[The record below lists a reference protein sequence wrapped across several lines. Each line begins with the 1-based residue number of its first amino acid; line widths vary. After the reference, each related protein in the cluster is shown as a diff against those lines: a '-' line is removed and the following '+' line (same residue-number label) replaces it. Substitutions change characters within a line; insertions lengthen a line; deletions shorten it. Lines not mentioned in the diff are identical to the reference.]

1 MPAIP
6 QGNHHGDTTMTDS
19 QSREIPPVTLHH
31 FPEGGNALIQGA
43 SRGIGLGFVRALL
56 AGSRVGRVVAT
67 CRDPQ
72 GAGELQQ
79 LRERYPDR
87 LWIVALE
94 VTDEASIARAAGE
107 VRERVDSLAML
118 VNTAGVL
125 HEGEMGPE
133 KKLEDVSLA
142 HLEHGFRVNTFGP
155 LLMARYFAPLLRH
168 RQRAVFASLSAR
180 VGSITDNRLGGW
192 YAYRGA
198 KAAQNM
204 FTRNLSL
211 EFRRRL
217 RNVIVVALHPGTTD
231 TGLSRPFQDNVTPEK
246 LFPVDYAVACL
257 LNVMDGLEPEQSGGF
272 YAYDGSEIP
281 W

>member
-1 MPAIP
+1 
-6 QGNHHGDTTMTDS
+6 MTDP
-19 QSREIPPVTLHH
+19 QPREIPPIPLTR
-31 FPEGGNALIQGA
+31 FPDAGNALIQGA

-56 AGSRVGRVVAT
+56 GNSRVANVVAT
-67 CRDPQ
+67 CRDP
-72 GAGELQQ
+72 AAAKALQQ
-79 LRERYPDR
+79 LREQHPKK
-87 LWIVALE
+87 LSIVALD
-94 VTDEASIARAAGE
+94 VADETSIARAAEAVAGQL
-107 VRERVDSLAML
+107 DSLALL

-125 HEGEMGPE
+125 HEGEMAPE

-142 HLEHGFRVNTFGP
+142 HLEQSFRVNAFGP

-168 RQRAVFASLSAR
+168 RERAVFASLSAR
-180 VGSITDNRLGGW
+180 VGSIGDNRLGGW

-204 FTRNLSL
+204 FTRNLAL

-217 RNVIVVALHPGTTD
+217 KNLIVVALHPGTTD
-231 TGLSRPFQDNVTPEK
+231 TGLSRPFQANVTPEK
-246 LFPVDYAVACL
+246 LFQVDYAVACL
-257 LNVMDGLEPEQSGGF
+257 LNVIDGLEPDHSGGF